1 MTPSLLSFSAAV
13 TTTVATAAV
22 VESPTS
28 LSPAPL
34 NVTTN
39 GAASSIGA
47 SPLERLDNLIKGSTQ
62 AADAS
67 VHSNITTATAGCSTI
82 KGQSFTSVFHT
93 DWFLKRFLFSLEY
106 VMLITNPCSYL
117 KQLLSSS
124 LDLLQHHQLY
134 ITGWPFCCRLPIRVF
149 QRSPTLTQTITTLDP
164 PCQCPFLCQVPST
177 RVLPSQPRSSYRS
190 LPVYLNLLGNCSDIF
205 SFRSYFN
212 VHKLFHPSYFHNRGR
227 HFHLR
232 FHYSKIS

>member
-1 MTPSLLSFSAAV
+1 MTILLVSFSAAV
-13 TTTVATAAV
+13 TTTLATAAV

-28 LSPAPL
+28 PGPAPL

-124 LDLLQHHQLY
+124 LNLLRHHQLY
-134 ITGWPFCCRLPIRVF
+134 ITPPYLGL
-149 QRSPTLTQTITTLDP
+149 STLTQTITTLDP

-177 RVLPSQPRSSYRS
+177 RVLPSQPRS

-212 VHKLFHPSYFHNRGR
+212 VHKLFHPSYFHNHGR